1 MCVWSVSDK
10 FTILGFV
17 VQCRGPSNFGLVS
30 AVPQMEA
37 RQWNGG
43 PAKKARM
50 VYNDG
55 PNESRS
61 RGAGSR
67 TRNQQSR
74 ADELLR
80 AEQRAQDAEAR
91 AALSE
96 RRLRIM
102 GLDLAHMKRTNKKL
116 LRDYENAVGE
126 KQSLKSENS
135 KLQALVEKSKRPAKK
150 SDSSSSASSTSD
162 GSPRAG

>member
-1 MCVWSVSDK
+1 M
-10 FTILGFV
+10 
-17 VQCRGPSNFGLVS
+17 
-30 AVPQMEA
+30 PQMEA
-37 RQWNGG
+37 RQWDGG
-43 PAKKARM
+43 PAKRARM

-102 GLDLAHMKRTNKKL
+102 ELDLAHMERTNKML

-126 KQSLKSENS
+126 KQSLRSENA
-135 KLQALVEKSKRPAKK
+135 KLQALVEKSKRPAER

>member
-1 MCVWSVSDK
+1 M
-10 FTILGFV
+10 
-17 VQCRGPSNFGLVS
+17 
-30 AVPQMEA
+30 PQMEA
-37 RQWNGG
+37 RQWDGG

-74 ADELLR
+74 ADELIR

-126 KQSLKSENS
+126 KQSLKSENA
-135 KLQALVEKSKRPAKK
+135 KLQALVEKSKRPAEK

>member
-1 MCVWSVSDK
+1 M
-10 FTILGFV
+10 
-17 VQCRGPSNFGLVS
+17 
-30 AVPQMEA
+30 PQMEA
-37 RQWNGG
+37 RQWDGG

-102 GLDLAHMKRTNKKL
+102 ELDLAHMERTNKML

-126 KQSLKSENS
+126 KQSLRSENA
-135 KLQALVEKSKRPAKK
+135 KLQALVEKSKRPAER

>member
-1 MCVWSVSDK
+1 M
-10 FTILGFV
+10 
-17 VQCRGPSNFGLVS
+17 
-30 AVPQMEA
+30 PQMEA
-37 RQWNGG
+37 RQWDGG

-74 ADELLR
+74 ADELIR

-102 GLDLAHMKRTNKKL
+102 ELDLAHMERTNKKL

-135 KLQALVEKSKRPAKK
+135 KLQALVDKSKRPAKRAIVRHQRRRRRMEVPAL
-150 SDSSSSASSTSD
+150 DSA
-162 GSPRAG
+162 

>member
-1 MCVWSVSDK
+1 M
-10 FTILGFV
+10 
-17 VQCRGPSNFGLVS
+17 
-30 AVPQMEA
+30 PQMEA

-96 RRLRIM
+96 RRLRII

-135 KLQALVEKSKRPAKK
+135 KLQALVDKSKRPAKK

>member
-1 MCVWSVSDK
+1 M
-10 FTILGFV
+10 
-17 VQCRGPSNFGLVS
+17 
-30 AVPQMEA
+30 PQMEA
-37 RQWNGG
+37 RQWDGG

-126 KQSLKSENS
+126 KQSLKSENA
-135 KLQALVEKSKRPAKK
+135 KLQALVEKSKRPAEK
-150 SDSSSSASSTSD
+150 SDGSSSASSTSD

>member
-1 MCVWSVSDK
+1 M
-10 FTILGFV
+10 
-17 VQCRGPSNFGLVS
+17 
-30 AVPQMEA
+30 PQMEA
-37 RQWNGG
+37 RQWDGG

-74 ADELLR
+74 ADELIR

-102 GLDLAHMKRTNKKL
+102 ELDLAHMERTNKKL

-126 KQSLKSENS
+126 KQSLKSA
-135 KLQALVEKSKRPAKK
+135 KLKATAV
-150 SDSSSSASSTSD
+150 
-162 GSPRAG
+162 G

>member
-1 MCVWSVSDK
+1 M
-10 FTILGFV
+10 
-17 VQCRGPSNFGLVS
+17 
-30 AVPQMEA
+30 PQMEA
-37 RQWNGG
+37 RQWDGG

-126 KQSLKSENS
+126 KQSLKSENA
-135 KLQALVEKSKRPAKK
+135 KLQALVEKSKRPAEK

>member
-1 MCVWSVSDK
+1 M
-10 FTILGFV
+10 
-17 VQCRGPSNFGLVS
+17 
-30 AVPQMEA
+30 PQMEA

-74 ADELLR
+74 ADELIR

-126 KQSLKSENS
+126 KQSLKSENA
-135 KLQALVEKSKRPAKK
+135 KLQALVEKSKRPAEK

>member
-1 MCVWSVSDK
+1 
-10 FTILGFV
+10 
-17 VQCRGPSNFGLVS
+17 
-30 AVPQMEA
+30 
-37 RQWNGG
+37 
-43 PAKKARM
+43 M
-50 VYNDG
+50 VYKDG

-126 KQSLKSENS
+126 KQSLKSENA

>member
-1 MCVWSVSDK
+1 
-10 FTILGFV
+10 
-17 VQCRGPSNFGLVS
+17 
-30 AVPQMEA
+30 MEA
-37 RQWNGG
+37 RQRNGG

-74 ADELLR
+74 ADELRR
-80 AEQRAQDAEAR
+80 AERRAQDAEAR
-91 AALSE
+91 AALSD

-102 GLDLAHMKRTNKKL
+102 ELDLAHMERTNKKL
-116 LRDYENAVGE
+116 PRDYENAVGE
-126 KQSLKSENS
+126 KQSLKSENA

-150 SDSSSSASSTSD
+150 RVEIVRRQRRRRRMEVPALDSA
-162 GSPRAG
+162 